1 MAPLGWHSRLTVSM
15 ILCHVTYDHPSPWS
29 AVHGSGARL
38 TCLAAAFRLC
48 QLRMNRLRRSV
59 QGGTL
64 STTIFILFI
73 FDNWFMDEGG
83 CLRACYVASAEPAD
97 AMLSHPF
104 DGSTS
109 LPCDNVRVRV
119 TLLEWSILIF
129 GLAYVPLPLSA
140 LCSLRRGSRMWSLGR
155 RYSQILRDACHR
167 SG

>member
-1 MAPLGWHSRLTVSM
+1 MVRGPWVRRATDMPGGCVPVVPAAHEQITEVCTRRHSFYHY
-15 ILCHVTYDHPSPWS
+15 IH
-29 AVHGSGARL
+29 
-38 TCLAAAFRLC
+38 
-48 QLRMNRLRRSV
+48 
-59 QGGTL
+59 
-64 STTIFILFI
+64 TIH